1 MHRLLVIL
9 AIGASAFATL
19 VTAASTQPP
28 AASRQLLTTV
38 PGVRLYVLDGGRLQ
52 VPDPMAFGVTKE
64 EVGGTTDMPV
74 PAYLIVHPKGTLL
87 WDTGLGD
94 RLVGRPASETRV
106 GNFGQTVTRS
116 LVSQLSG
123 VGVRPDEVT
132 YLALSHL
139 HFDHV
144 GNANDYAR
152 ATWVVQKAERD
163 SVWGSTPLPSFAN
176 PASVAAFSALK
187 DSKSRVIEGDH
198 DVFGDGTVVIKST
211 PGHTPGHQS
220 LFVRL
225 ARTGPL
231 VLSGDLYHYRAE
243 RTLKKMPAREARDGQ
258 TAASRESLET
268 FIKTTGAQLWIQ
280 HDLVHHRTL
289 KKAPEFYD

>member
-1 MHRLLVIL
+1 
-9 AIGASAFATL
+9 
-19 VTAASTQPP
+19 
-28 AASRQLLTTV
+28 
-38 PGVRLYVLDGGRLQ
+38 
-52 VPDPMAFGVTKE
+52 MAFGVTKE

-123 VGVRPDEVT
+123 VGVRPDDVT
-132 YLALSHL
+132 YLPLSHL

-280 HDLVHHRTL
+280 HDEPTWQKM
-289 KKAPEFYD
+289 KKAPEYYD